1 MDCYTI
7 QRCLVVSK
15 RQTTIDIL
23 KTFTKLML
31 AGKVNAVL
39 KLLTTKCYGVHEVN
53 DEKIRNLKE
62 KHPKPAPIQVYTLFY
77 GLIQNLLCFV
87 ILDEGTIFKAAC
99 LTKEASGLSH
109 MNAIYFGTSVL
120 AQNVKKKINILE
132 TK

>member
-1 MDCYTI
+1 
-7 QRCLVVSK
+7 
-15 RQTTIDIL
+15 
-23 KTFTKLML
+23 ML

-39 KLLTTKCYGVHEVN
+39 KLWTTKCYGVHEVN